1 MTVHVCA
8 RIASNHC
15 VRQLLTSS
23 RGPQQSDAECITGR
37 AQARGSTCQFVGVCL
52 CVRACVHVCV
62 RQFKWSRQLSE
73 QSDEVRTAL
82 SQLSLKRGTW
92 PITVTALSANVFM
105 TSAGQRRER
114 WS

>member
-37 AQARGSTCQFVGVCL
+37 AQARGSTCQFVGVC
-52 CVRACVHVCV
+52 VRVRVCET
-62 RQFKWSRQLSE
+62 QFKWSRQLSE